1 VAVSRPAIVNAPTT
15 TLAEP
20 PAATPLWAAAALS
33 IALHAALLA
42 TIGSVLTS
50 AWRTDQS
57 TTNPGSG
64 APLQAVLAPRAADV
78 AVDEPPPK
86 VPADVTPP
94 VSPPPPV
101 VPASPSAQPMP
112 PGLTQPGTGN
122 ASPPRRPPPPPTDV
136 GDIAVGATM
145 DISGFGA
152 AIATRLAQQFPVKP
166 GRLPRLHRTLTV
178 SYPEWALRDRTSAH
192 VDALLLLDAKG
203 NVTETLLEPDDPI
216 FGPAVREA
224 LAGAVFLPAQ
234 AADTTLPYWIA
245 LEFVF
250 AIEPVRP
257 PATKAK

>member
-1 VAVSRPAIVNAPTT
+1 MAVSRPAIVNAPTT
-15 TLAEP
+15 TLADP

-42 TIGSVLTS
+42 ALGNVLTS
-50 AWRTDQS
+50 AWRTGEFTAS
-57 TTNPGSG
+57 PGSG
-64 APLQAVLAPRAADV
+64 VPLQAVLAPRAAD
-78 AVDEPPPK
+78 AAIDEPPPE
-86 VPADVTPP
+86 VPPDVTPP
-94 VSPPPPV
+94 ASPPPTV
-101 VPASPSAQPMP
+101 VATAPPASPLP
-112 PGLTQPGTGN
+112 PGLTRPGTGN
-122 ASPPRRPPPPPTDV
+122 ASPPRRPPPPPADV
-136 GDIAVGATM
+136 GDIAVGATL
-145 DISGFGA
+145 DISGFGT

-178 SYPEWALRDRTSAH
+178 NYPEWALRDRTSAH

-216 FGPAVREA
+216 FGPAVRDA

-257 PATKAK
+257 PSTKAN

>member
-1 VAVSRPAIVNAPTT
+1 MAVSRPAIVNAPTT

-42 TIGSVLTS
+42 ALGNVVTS
-50 AWRTDQS
+50 AWRTTEPNAS
-57 TTNPGSG
+57 PGSD
-64 APLQAVLAPRAADV
+64 APLQAVLAPRTADV
-78 AVDEPPPK
+78 AIDEQPPEM
-86 VPADVTPP
+86 PADVTPP
-94 VSPPPPV
+94 ASPPPSVAPT
-101 VPASPSAQPMP
+101 SPSAPPLP
-112 PGLTQPGTGN
+112 PGLTPPGTGN

-136 GDIAVGATM
+136 GNIAVGATM
-145 DISGFGA
+145 DISGFGT

-178 SYPEWALRDRTSAH
+178 IYPEWALRDRTSAH

-203 NVTETLLEPDDPI
+203 NVMETMLAPDDPI

-250 AIEPVRP
+250 AIEPRKSP
-257 PATKAK
+257 NLP

>member
-1 VAVSRPAIVNAPTT
+1 VNAPTT
-15 TLAEP
+15 TLADP

-33 IALHAALLA
+33 LALHAALLA
-42 TIGSVLTS
+42 ALGNVVTS
-50 AWRTDQS
+50 AWRTGES
-57 TTNPGSG
+57 TASPGSG
-64 APLQAVLAPRAADV
+64 APLQAVLAPRAAD
-78 AVDEPPPK
+78 AAIDEPPPE

-94 VSPPPPV
+94 EPPPPTV
-101 VPASPSAQPMP
+101 IAAAPPAPPLP
-112 PGLTQPGTGN
+112 PGLTRPGTGN
-122 ASPPRRPPPPPTDV
+122 ASPPRRPPPPPADV
-136 GDIAVGATM
+136 GDIAVGATL
-145 DISGFGA
+145 DISGFGPSIA
-152 AIATRLAQQFPVKP
+152 ARLAQQFPVKP

-178 SYPEWALRDRTSAH
+178 NYPEWALRDRTSAH

-216 FGPAVREA
+216 FGPAVRDA

-257 PATKAK
+257 PPAKAN